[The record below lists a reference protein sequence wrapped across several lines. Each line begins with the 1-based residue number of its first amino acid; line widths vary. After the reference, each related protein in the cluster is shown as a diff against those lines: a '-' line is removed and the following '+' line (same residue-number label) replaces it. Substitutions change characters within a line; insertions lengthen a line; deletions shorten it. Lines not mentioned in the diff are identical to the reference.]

1 MHVFPSL
8 TEAEEL
14 TESSMMEYKHDSPQY
29 SLEDLT
35 PWDLLAKHERAK
47 DSNQRCN

>member
-8 TEAEEL
+8 TEVEEL
-14 TESSMMEYKHDSPQY
+14 TESSTMECKHGSPQY
-29 SLEDLT
+29 SLRDLT
-35 PWDLLAKHERAK
+35 QWDSLANHERAK